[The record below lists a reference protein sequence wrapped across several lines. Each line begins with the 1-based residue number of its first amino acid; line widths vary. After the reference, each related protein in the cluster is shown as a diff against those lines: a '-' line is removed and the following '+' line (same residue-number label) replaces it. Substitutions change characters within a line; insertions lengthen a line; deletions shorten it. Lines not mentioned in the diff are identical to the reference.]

1 MLTLQYKCYRSRNKP
16 GSSGFLPGRQN
27 CTEMHQRST
36 ELGIGTKHSSVT
48 LKCTS
53 CFCCQGYYSPKVVIK
68 FM

>member
-36 ELGIGTKHSSVT
+36 ELLNWELVQNTAAS
-48 LKCTS
+48 L
-53 CFCCQGYYSPKVVIK
+53 
-68 FM
+68 